1 MGRIKLDDKRTHVLQ
16 VRLNSVEKENVEYV
30 AERLNLSYREV
41 FTLGIDTIMV
51 SLGKLQEI
59 EKTKK
64 SKKTK

>member
-59 EKTKK
+59 EKIKK